1 MFSASACLLIAS
13 QSSAGKQAPCF
24 LLVAVMRCTFLFR
37 CTFINKKS
45 QWGVYP
51 IRRFLLTS
59 AWGLGLRAN
68 IFFWCTEKKD
78 RLQVVH
84 LCFLFQIMGRKKK
97 PDSEKSTKPGVS
109 LDAECRDI
117 LSKIRQYEY
126 EAERTDMA
134 QAQAIRK
141 CIRLA
146 WDLHYAAK
154 YLPFSESINLSL
166 VAETPGNTAPQ
177 DSATSVVVT
186 PETSDGGHLT
196 RPTIRYPK
204 GGRRRSTT

>member
-1 MFSASACLLIAS
+1 MGCLPHTKIFIDIRMGTRF
-13 QSSAGKQAPCF
+13 AGE
-24 LLVAVMRCTFLFR
+24 
-37 CTFINKKS
+37 
-45 QWGVYP
+45 
-51 IRRFLLTS
+51 
-59 AWGLGLRAN
+59 N
-68 IFFWCTEKKD
+68 IFLVHRKKD

-84 LCFLFQIMGRKKK
+84 LCFLFQNMGRKKK
-97 PDSEKSTKPGVS
+97 PESEKATKPGVS

-186 PETSDGGHLT
+186 PETSDGGPLT

>member
-1 MFSASACLLIAS
+1 
-13 QSSAGKQAPCF
+13 
-24 LLVAVMRCTFLFR
+24 
-37 CTFINKKS
+37 
-45 QWGVYP
+45 
-51 IRRFLLTS
+51 
-59 AWGLGLRAN
+59 
-68 IFFWCTEKKD
+68 
-78 RLQVVH
+78 
-84 LCFLFQIMGRKKK
+84 MGRKKK
-97 PDSEKSTKPGVS
+97 PESEKATKPGVS

-166 VAETPGNTAPQ
+166 VAETPGNETPQ
-177 DSATSVVVT
+177 DAAANVFT
-186 PETSDGGHLT
+186 PETSAGGPST
-196 RPTIRYPK
+196 RQSIRYQK
-204 GGRRRSTT
+204 GGRRKSTT